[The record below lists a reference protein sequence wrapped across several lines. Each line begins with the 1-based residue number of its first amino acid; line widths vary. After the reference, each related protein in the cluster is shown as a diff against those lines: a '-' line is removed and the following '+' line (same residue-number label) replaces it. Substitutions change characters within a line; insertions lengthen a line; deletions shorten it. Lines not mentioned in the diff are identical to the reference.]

1 MSATIVLINN
11 PIIDVEANITLKIIL
26 LFSILDQVLYF
37 VSLFR
42 IINLEY
48 DNRR

>member
-1 MSATIVLINN
+1 MLATIVLINN
-11 PIIDVEANITLKIIL
+11 HVIDVDASITLKIIL
-26 LFSILDQVLYF
+26 LLSVFDQILYF